1 MAGGIPKSQRLMRLE
16 RHLARLPEG
25 ARVADLAQLLGVY
38 RSTVYRDIEALEE
51 AGLPIWQEAGH
62 VGLLVDKYLAP
73 LRLNIFEAL
82 SLFIAARLLSRQS
95 KERDPHVEALLEKLA
110 DTLPPPV
117 SRHVLK
123 SAEAIR
129 RSPENRDYVQ
139 TLEVLMRAWV
149 NGQSVRMW
157 YQRAWQ
163 DDVKERLFDIYFI
176 EPLEH
181 VYSCY
186 VIGLDHSHGEIRSFK
201 VKRIRRI
208 ELTEEKYRIPSKFDI
223 FQRWA
228 NSWGIIMA
236 VDAPPIHVK
245 LQFTKNM
252 AFMIK
257 EAIWHHSQKIEDTED
272 GGCLLTVTVSD
283 LSEIKLWIRGWG
295 AAVQVLEPERLR
307 VEITHD
313 ARDVY
318 LLYQDSDTDTEN
330 AQIRFPGD
338 ATSHH

>member
-1 MAGGIPKSQRLMRLE
+1 
-16 RHLARLPEG
+16 
-25 ARVADLAQLLGVY
+25 
-38 RSTVYRDIEALEE
+38 
-51 AGLPIWQEAGH
+51 

-95 KERDPHVEALLEKLA
+95 KERDPHVESLLEKLA

-129 RSPENRDYVQ
+129 RSPENKEYVR
-139 TLEVLMRAWV
+139 TLESLMRAWM
-149 NGQSVRMW
+149 NGQTVRMW
-157 YQRAWQ
+157 YQSAWQ
-163 DDVKERLFDIYFI
+163 DNVKERLFDIYFI

-208 ELTEEKYRIPSKFDI
+208 EMTEERYRIPSKFDI

-228 NSWGIIMA
+228 NSWGIVA
-236 VDAPPIHVK
+236 AADAPPIHVK
-245 LQFTKNM
+245 LRFTKNI

-257 EAIWHHSQKIEDTED
+257 EAVWHHSQKIEDTED

-283 LSEIKLWIRGWG
+283 LSEIKLWIRAWG
-295 AAVQVLEPERLR
+295 AEVEVLEPESLRLD
-307 VEITHD
+307 V
-313 ARDVY
+313 ARDAKNVY
-318 LLYQDSDTDTEN
+318 SLYGDLDLSDLE
-330 AQIRFPGD
+330 R
-338 ATSHH
+338 

>member
-1 MAGGIPKSQRLMRLE
+1 MGGAIPKSQRLVRLE
-16 RHLARLPEG
+16 RQLARSPEG
-25 ARVADLAQLLGVY
+25 VRVTDLADLLGVY
-38 RSTVYRDIEALEE
+38 RSTVYRDIEALEQT
-51 AGLPIWQEAGH
+51 GLPIWQEEGR

-95 KERDPHVEALLEKLA
+95 KERDPHVESLLEKLA

-123 SAEAIR
+123 SAEALR
-129 RSPENRDYVQ
+129 RSPENKEYVRI
-139 TLEVLMRAWV
+139 LESLMRAWV
-149 NGQSVRMW
+149 NGQTVRMW

-163 DDVKERLFDIYFI
+163 DNVEDRLFDIYFI

-186 VIGLDHSHGEIRSFK
+186 VIGLDHLHEEIRSFK

-208 ELTEEKYRIPSKFDI
+208 EMTEERYRIPSKFDI

-228 NSWGIIMA
+228 NSWGIVMG

-245 LQFTKNM
+245 LRFTKNI

-257 EAIWHHSQKIEDTED
+257 EAVWHRSQKIQDTED

-295 AAVQVLEPERLR
+295 SEVEVLEPESLRLD
-307 VEITHD
+307 V
-313 ARDVY
+313 ARDAQNVY
-318 LLYQDSDTDTEN
+318 SLY
-330 AQIRFPGD
+330 RD
-338 ATSHH
+338 AELSK